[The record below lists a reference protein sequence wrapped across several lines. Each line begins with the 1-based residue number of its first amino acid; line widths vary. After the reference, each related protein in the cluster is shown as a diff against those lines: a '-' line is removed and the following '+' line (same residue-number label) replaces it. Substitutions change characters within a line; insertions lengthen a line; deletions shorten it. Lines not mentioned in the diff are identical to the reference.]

1 MLVGQPPFETETL
14 NETYK
19 RITNNQYRLPAQL
32 SAAAADLISRLLHPS
47 PRLRPTTGQMLQHQ
61 FFQTGPLLTSLPA
74 LCCSQPPPLPPPAGR
89 PASQLVEHIP
99 PDQGRLP
106 ASRSELRLS
115 PARGAGRLVRS
126 QSVKDNSRLT
136 DKVGSWH
143 GTGPVRTSSQGGL
156 SGLWCT
162 GAACRLSN
170 QTLFIS
176 EAVS

>member
-47 PRLRPTTGQMLQHQ
+47 PRQRPTTGQMLQHP
-61 FFQTGPLLTSLPA
+61 FFQTGPQLTSLPA
-74 LCCSQPPPLPPPAGR
+74 SYCSQPPPPAGR

-99 PDQGRLP
+99 ADPARLP
-106 ASRSELRLS
+106 CSRSELKLASPRS
-115 PARGAGRLVRS
+115 PARGAGGPAGRLVRS

-136 DKVGSWH
+136 DKVGGWH
-143 GTGPVRTSSQGGL
+143 GSAQGCP
-156 SGLWCT
+156 LW
-162 GAACRLSN
+162 
-170 QTLFIS
+170 
-176 EAVS
+176 